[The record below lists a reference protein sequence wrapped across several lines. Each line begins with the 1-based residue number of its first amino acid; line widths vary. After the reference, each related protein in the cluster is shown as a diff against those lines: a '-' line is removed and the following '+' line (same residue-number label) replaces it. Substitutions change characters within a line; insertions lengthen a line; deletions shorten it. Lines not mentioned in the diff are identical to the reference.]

1 MRRGHERGYRVAW
14 VLLAEA
20 ALRVL
25 WRSKESRGE
34 FLEKPGK
41 TEIFLSPFSD
51 TLTGREAPLLLALRR
66 ITDHHLEALRA
77 GKTGTAVTTPWT
89 VSRSRTTTNMHT
101 APESGYRPAWVLLRG
116 GAARVLWRSPGG
128 DFFLLIE
135 GGGGW
140 IEGGK
145 FFQKV
150 ALR

>member
-41 TEIFLSPFSD
+41 TEIFLSPFRD
-51 TLTGREAPLLLALRR
+51 TLTGREAPPLLALRR

-77 GKTGTAVTTPWT
+77 GKTGTAGALTGPAAGSYHT
-89 VSRSRTTTNMHT
+89 VAHGSFC
-101 APESGYRPAWVLLRG
+101 PLLRCG
-116 GAARVLWRSPGG
+116 HFGARRVGA
-128 DFFLLIE
+128 
-135 GGGGW
+135 
-140 IEGGK
+140 
-145 FFQKV
+145 FQNCN
-150 ALR
+150 